1 MGDVTLT
8 SGRGPLGHNPGGR
21 FSAPLPDGVVYVEPF
36 RRRVRGIAG
45 GETVVDSER
54 VLLVHRAGEPPFYAF
69 PTGDVHGVVCEAE
82 PETPGYVR
90 VAWDAVD
97 SWYEEDEQVFLHAR
111 NPYHRIDC
119 VRTSRHL
126 RVEVAGEVLVDTA
139 GVIVLYET
147 ALEPRLYVARDVVRM
162 DLLVPS
168 PTTTYCPYKGTAS
181 HWSAV
186 VGGTRVDDVAWS
198 YEDPLPESS
207 AIGGMLS
214 FYDTKATVVHDVPP
228 PAEL

>member
-1 MGDVTLT
+1 
-8 SGRGPLGHNPGGR
+8 
-21 FSAPLPDGVVYVEPF
+21 VVYVEPF
-36 RRRVRGIAG
+36 RRRVRGVVG

-54 VLLVHRAGEPPFYAF
+54 VLLVHRAGEPPFYVF
-69 PTGDVHGVVCEAE
+69 PADDVHDVAFDTE
-82 PETPGYVR
+82 PEAPGNVR

-97 SWYEEDEQVFLHAR
+97 AWYEEDEQVFLHPR

-126 RVEVAGEVLVDTA
+126 HVEVAGEVLVDTT
-139 GVIVLYET
+139 GTIVLYET
-147 ALEPRLYVARDVVRM
+147 ALEPRLYVGRDDVRM

-168 PTTTYCPYKGTAS
+168 STTTYCPYKGTAS

-186 VGGTRVDDVAWS
+186 IGDTVVEDVAWS

-207 AIGGMLS
+207 AIRGLLS

-228 PAEL
+228 AADL